1 MTTTQQTPPQAS
13 EPEKPQDEQQPEEQ
27 KWRGLFEEDPDREI
41 SRATSIRLKEDS
53 RKLLGELLRP
63 YKKLIWLLIAIVI
76 VENAARLAVP
86 YLVHLGID
94 NGIPPI
100 LAGKGSQELV
110 TIVIIVLA
118 SALLQAFA
126 RQLFLMRS
134 GRLGQTI
141 LLSLRK
147 RVFDHFQRLSPAF
160 HDKFTSGR
168 VISRLTSDVGV
179 IDEMLASGFDSLVTA
194 VLTLVG
200 TSIILLTL
208 DVKLGLLALL
218 SFPALLLLTAW
229 FRKRSAAVYRQTREA
244 VVLVIVHFVES
255 MTGIRAVQA
264 FRREPRNEEIFHGVN
279 DRYRK
284 ANLEA
289 FRLNAVFMPA
299 IKGVGNITIVA
310 ILAYGGY
317 QAYHGHVTVGVLT
330 AFLLYLRQFFEPLQ
344 DITQF
349 YNTFLSASAALE
361 KLSGVLNETPDVPEP
376 IQPAKPG
383 PARGHL
389 ELRNVRFEYVDGVPV
404 LPGLQLDVPAGQTL
418 ALVGTTGAGK
428 TTIAKLVARFYDP
441 TSGHLLLD
449 GVDLRDLAE
458 DDLRER
464 VVMVTQENFLFTG
477 SVADNIR
484 FGKPGATMEEVVEAA
499 KVIGAHDFI
508 TALPNGYDTAVEK
521 RGSRLSAG
529 QRQLVAFAR
538 AFLANPAVLILDE
551 ATSSLDIPSERLIQ
565 RALKTILA
573 DRTAIVI
580 AHRLSTVETADRV
593 LVLEYGQIIE
603 DGAPD
608 QLITMDDG
616 HYAGLHQAWEE
627 SLA

>member
-1 MTTTQQTPPQAS
+1 MTVSSTTQQTPPHD
-13 EPEKPQDEQQPEEQ
+13 KEQQEQPEEQ

-63 YKKLIWLLIAIVI
+63 YQKLIWLLVVIVI

-94 NGIPPI
+94 KGIPPI
-100 LAGKGSQELV
+100 LAGQGSKQLI
-110 TIVIIVLA
+110 TIVIAVLA
-118 SALLQAFA
+118 SALLQAWA
-126 RQLFLMRS
+126 RQIFLMRS

-141 LLSLRK
+141 LLGLRK

-160 HDKFTSGR
+160 HDRFTSGR
-168 VISRLTSDVGV
+168 VISRLTSDVQV

-208 DVKLGLLALL
+208 DVKLGLIALL
-218 SFPALLLLTAW
+218 SFPALLVLTAW
-229 FRKRSAAVYRQTREA
+229 FRKRSAVVYRQTREA

-284 ANLEA
+284 ANLES

-376 IQPAKPG
+376 IKPVKPG
-383 PARGHL
+383 KAHGHL

-428 TTIAKLVARFYDP
+428 TTIAKLVSRFYDP
-441 TSGHLLLD
+441 TGGQVLLD
-449 GVDLRDLAE
+449 GVDLRDLTE

-484 FGKPGATMEEVVEAA
+484 FGKPDATMEEVVAAA
-499 KVIGAHDFI
+499 KVIGAHEFI

-538 AFLANPAVLILDE
+538 AFLADPAVLILDE

-603 DGAPD
+603 DGSPD
-608 QLITMDDG
+608 HLITVDG

>member
-1 MTTTQQTPPQAS
+1 MRTEQTPPPPDA
-13 EPEKPQDEQQPEEQ
+13 EEEKSPEES
-27 KWRGLFEEDPDREI
+27 WRGYFEDEGDREL
-41 SRATSIRLKEDS
+41 SRATTIRLKEDS

-63 YKKLIWLLIAIVI
+63 YHKLIWILVVI
-76 VENAARLAVP
+76 VVVENGARLSVP

-100 LAGKGSQELV
+100 LAGEGATTLITV
-110 TIVIIVLA
+110 VITVFA
-118 SALLQAFA
+118 MALLQAFA

-134 GRLGQTI
+134 GRLGQTV
-141 LLSLRK
+141 LLGLRR
-147 RVFDHFQRLSPAF
+147 RVFDHFQRLSPSF
-160 HDKFTSGR
+160 HDKYTSGR

-179 IDEMLASGFDSLVTA
+179 IDEMLANGFDSLVTA
-194 VLTLVG
+194 LLTLIG
-200 TSIILLTL
+200 TAILLLTL
-208 DVKLGLLALL
+208 DFKLGLLALL
-218 SFPALLLLTAW
+218 SFPALILITAW
-229 FRKRSAAVYRQTREA
+229 FRRRSAVVYRRTREA

-279 DRYRK
+279 DKYRE
-284 ANLEA
+284 ANLES
-289 FRLNAVFMPA
+289 FRLNAIFMPS

-344 DITQF
+344 DISQF

-361 KLSGVLNETPDVPEP
+361 KLSGVLNEKPDVPEP
-376 IQPAKPG
+376 VKPVRPG
-383 PARGHL
+383 KSRGHL
-389 ELRNVRFEYVDGVPV
+389 ELRNVRFQYVDGVPV
-404 LPGLQLDVPAGQTL
+404 LPGLDLDVPAGQTL

-441 TSGHLLLD
+441 TGGHVLLD
-449 GVDLRDLAE
+449 GIDLRDLTE

-477 SVADNIR
+477 TVADNIR
-484 FGKPGATMEEVVEAA
+484 FGKPDASLDEVVEAA

-508 TALPNGYDTAVEK
+508 MALPDGYETQVEK

-538 AFLANPAVLILDE
+538 AFLADPAVLILDE

-565 RALKTILA
+565 RALRTILA

-593 LVLEYGQIIE
+593 LVLEHGRIIE
-603 DGAPD
+603 DGAPHD
-608 QLITMDDG
+608 LITTG
-616 HYAGLHQAWEE
+616 GNYAGLHQAWED

>member
-1 MTTTQQTPPQAS
+1 MTTTQQTPPPDDTRD
-13 EPEKPQDEQQPEEQ
+13 EETPEQS
-27 KWRGLFEEDPDREI
+27 WRGVFEDEGEREL
-41 SRATSIRLKEDS
+41 SRATTIRLKEDS

-63 YKKLIWLLIAIVI
+63 YRKMIWLLVVIVV

-100 LAGKGSQELV
+100 LAGEGAKTLITVVSL
-110 TIVIIVLA
+110 VLA
-118 SALLQAFA
+118 MALLQAAA
-126 RQLFLMRS
+126 RQVFLMRS
-134 GRLGQTI
+134 GKLGQEI
-141 LLSLRK
+141 LLGLRR
-147 RVFDHFQRLSPAF
+147 RVFDHFQRLSPSF
-160 HDKFTSGR
+160 HDKYTSGR
-168 VISRLTSDVGV
+168 VISRMTSDVGV
-179 IDEMLASGFDSLVTA
+179 IDEMLANGFDGLVTA
-194 VLTLVG
+194 LLTLIG
-200 TSIILLTL
+200 TAILLLTL
-208 DVKLGLLALL
+208 DLKLGLLALL
-218 SFPALLLLTAW
+218 SFPALVLITAW
-229 FRKRSAAVYRQTREA
+229 FRRRSAVVYRRTRET
-244 VVLVIVHFVES
+244 VVLVIIHFVES

-279 DRYRK
+279 DRYRE
-284 ANLEA
+284 ANLDS
-289 FRLNAVFMPA
+289 FRLNAIFMPS

-344 DITQF
+344 DISQF

-376 IQPAKPG
+376 LEPAKPRK
-383 PARGHL
+383 ARGHL
-389 ELRNVRFEYVDGVPV
+389 ELRNIRFEYVDGVPV
-404 LPGLQLDVPAGQTL
+404 LPGMQLDVPAGQTL

-441 TSGHLLLD
+441 TSGHVLLD
-449 GVDLRDLAE
+449 GTDLRDLTE

-484 FGKPGATMEEVVEAA
+484 FGKPGATLDEVVEAA

-508 TALPNGYDTAVEK
+508 MALPDGYETAVEK

-538 AFLANPAVLILDE
+538 AFLADPAVLILDE

-565 RALKTILA
+565 RALRTILA

-593 LVLEYGQIIE
+593 IVLEHGRIIE
-603 DGAPD
+603 DGAPTD
-608 QLITMDDG
+608 LITTG
-616 HYAGLHQAWEE
+616 GNYAGLHQAWED

>member
-1 MTTTQQTPPQAS
+1 MTQQTSPQS
-13 EPEKPQDEQQPEEQ
+13 DPEEEKSPEKS
-27 KWRGLFEEDPDREI
+27 WRGYFEDDGDREL
-41 SRATSIRLKEDS
+41 SKATTIRLKEDS
-53 RKLLGELLRP
+53 RRLLGQLLRP
-63 YKKLIWLLIAIVI
+63 HKKKIWWLVAIVI
-76 VENAARLAVP
+76 VENGARLAVP

-100 LAGKGSQELV
+100 LAGEGSTTLV
-110 TIVIIVLA
+110 TVVLTVLA
-118 SALLQAFA
+118 MALLQAFA

-134 GRLGQTI
+134 GQLGQTI
-141 LLSLRK
+141 LLGLRR
-147 RVFDHFQRLSPAF
+147 RVFDHFQRLSPSF
-160 HDKFTSGR
+160 HDKYTSGR

-179 IDEMLASGFDSLVTA
+179 IDEMLANGFDGLVTA
-194 VLTLVG
+194 LLTLIG
-200 TSIILLTL
+200 TSILLLIL
-208 DVKLGLLALL
+208 DFELGLLALL
-218 SFPALLLLTAW
+218 SFPALIAITAW
-229 FRKRSAAVYRQTREA
+229 FRRRSAVVYRRTREA

-279 DRYRK
+279 DKYRE
-284 ANLEA
+284 ANLES
-289 FRLNAVFMPA
+289 FRLNAIFMPS

-344 DITQF
+344 DISQF

-361 KLSGVLNETPDVPEP
+361 KLSGVLNEKPDVPEP
-376 IQPAKPG
+376 VKPVRPG
-383 PARGHL
+383 KSRGHL
-389 ELRNVRFEYVDGVPV
+389 ELRNVRFQYVDGVPV
-404 LPGLQLDVPAGQTL
+404 LPGLDLDVPAGQTV

-441 TSGHLLLD
+441 TSGHVLLD
-449 GVDLRDLAE
+449 GHDLRDLTE

-477 SVADNIR
+477 TVADNIR
-484 FGKPGATMEEVVEAA
+484 FGKPDATLEEVVEAA

-508 TALPNGYDTAVEK
+508 MALPDGYETQVEK

-538 AFLANPAVLILDE
+538 AFLADPAVLILDE

-565 RALKTILA
+565 RALRTILA

-593 LVLEYGQIIE
+593 LVLEHGRIIE
-603 DGAPD
+603 DGAPAD
-608 QLITMDDG
+608 LITTG
-616 HYAGLHQAWEE
+616 GNYAGLHQAWED

>member
-1 MTTTQQTPPQAS
+1 MTTQQQTPPEA
-13 EPEKPQDEQQPEEQ
+13 EVKDETTPEEQ
-27 KWRGLFEEDPDREI
+27 NWRGVFEDDPDREI

-63 YKKLIWLLIAIVI
+63 YQKLIWLLIVI
-76 VENAARLAVP
+76 VVVENGARLAVP

-100 LAGKGSQELV
+100 LAGEGSRQLV
-110 TIVIIVLA
+110 TIVIVVLA
-118 SALLQAFA
+118 MALLQAWA
-126 RQLFLMRS
+126 RQVFLMRS

-141 LLSLRK
+141 LLGLRR

-168 VISRLTSDVGV
+168 VISRLTSDVQV
-179 IDEMLASGFDSLVTA
+179 IDEMLANGFDGLVTA

-200 TSIILLTL
+200 TAILLLTL
-208 DVKLGLLALL
+208 DVKLGLIALL
-218 SFPALLLLTAW
+218 SFPALLILTAW
-229 FRKRSAAVYRQTREA
+229 FRKRSAVVYRQTREA

-279 DRYRK
+279 DRYRQ
-284 ANLEA
+284 ANLES
-289 FRLNAVFMPA
+289 FRLNAIFMPS

-344 DITQF
+344 DISQF

-361 KLSGVLNETPDVPEP
+361 KLSGVLSETPDVPEP
-376 IQPAKPG
+376 LEPAKPR
-383 PARGHL
+383 PARGHV

-404 LPGLQLDVPAGQTL
+404 LPGLQLDVPAGQTI

-441 TSGHLLLD
+441 TSGHVLLD
-449 GVDLRDLAE
+449 GVDLRDLTE

-484 FGKPGATMEEVVEAA
+484 FGKPDATMEEVVEAA

-508 TALPNGYDTAVEK
+508 MALPNGYDTAVEK

-538 AFLANPAVLILDE
+538 AFLADPAVLILDE

-593 LVLEYGQIIE
+593 IVLEHGRIIE
-603 DGAPD
+603 DGAPEH
-608 QLITMDDG
+608 LVTTSG
-616 HYAGLHQAWEE
+616 HYAGLHQAWED

>member
-1 MTTTQQTPPQAS
+1 MTTTQQTPPEEETPDHEQ
-13 EPEKPQDEQQPEEQ
+13 ETPEKS
-27 KWRGLFEEDPDREI
+27 WRGVFEDDPDREL
-41 SRATSIRLKEDS
+41 SRATTVRLKEDS

-63 YKKLIWLLIAIVI
+63 YSKLIWILVVIVI
-76 VENAARLAVP
+76 VENGARLAVP

-100 LAGKGSQELV
+100 LAGEGPRALITV
-110 TIVIIVLA
+110 VIAVFV
-118 SALLQAFA
+118 SALLQAWA

-134 GRLGQTI
+134 GKLGQTI
-141 LLSLRK
+141 LLGLRR
-147 RVFDHFQRLSPAF
+147 RVFDHFQRLSPSF

-179 IDEMLASGFDSLVTA
+179 IDEMLANGFDGLVTA
-194 VLTLVG
+194 LLTLIG
-200 TSIILLTL
+200 TAILLLTL
-208 DVKLGLLALL
+208 DLKLGLLALL

-229 FRKRSAAVYRQTREA
+229 FRKRSAVVYRQTREA

-279 DRYRK
+279 DRYRQ
-284 ANLEA
+284 ANLKS
-289 FRLNAVFMPA
+289 FQLNAIFMPS
-299 IKGVGNITIVA
+299 IKGVGNVTIVA

-361 KLSGVLNETPDVPEP
+361 KLSGVLNEKPDVPEP
-376 IQPAKPG
+376 IEPAKPG
-383 PARGHL
+383 RARGHL
-389 ELRNVRFEYVDGVPV
+389 ELRRVEFQYVDGVKV

-441 TSGHLLLD
+441 TGGHVLLD
-449 GVDLRDLAE
+449 GVDLRDLTE

-484 FGKPGATMEEVVEAA
+484 FGKPDATMDEVVEAA

-508 TALPNGYDTAVEK
+508 MALPNGYETAVEK

-538 AFLANPAVLILDE
+538 AFLADPAVLILDE

-565 RALKTILA
+565 RALRTILA

-593 LVLEYGQIIE
+593 IVLEYGRIIE

-608 QLITMDDG
+608 SLVTTNG
-616 HYAGLHQAWEE
+616 HYAGLHQAWED

>member
-1 MTTTQQTPPQAS
+1 MTTTQHAPQ
-13 EPEKPQDEQQPEEQ
+13 PHPEEQ
-27 KWRGLFEEDPDREI
+27 DGAEENWRGYAEDPDREL
-41 SRATSIRLKEDS
+41 SKATTLRLKEQS

-63 YKKLIWLLIAIVI
+63 YKKMIWLLVGIVVI
-76 VENAARLAVP
+76 ENAARLAVP

-94 NGIPPI
+94 KGIPPI
-100 LAGKGSQELV
+100 LAGKGTSTLV
-110 TIVIIVLA
+110 EIVLIVFA
-118 SALLQAFA
+118 MAILQAVM
-126 RQLFLMRS
+126 RQIFLMRS

-141 LLSLRK
+141 LLGLRR
-147 RVFDHFQRLSPAF
+147 RVFDHFQRLSPSF
-160 HDKFTSGR
+160 HDKYTSGR
-168 VISRLTSDVGV
+168 VISRLTSDVDV
-179 IDEMLASGFDSLVTA
+179 IDEMLETGFDGLVTA
-194 VLTLVG
+194 ILTLVG
-200 TSIILLTL
+200 TAILLLTL
-208 DVKLGLLALL
+208 DLKLGAMALL
-218 SFPALLLLTAW
+218 SFPVLFLLTAW
-229 FRKRSAAVYRQTREA
+229 FRRRSSIVYRRTREA

-264 FRREPRNEEIFHGVN
+264 FRREPRNEEIFYGVN
-279 DRYRK
+279 DKYRE

-289 FRLNAVFMPA
+289 FRINAIFMPS

-344 DITQF
+344 DISQF

-361 KLSGVLNETPDVPEP
+361 KLSGVLNEKPDVAEP
-376 IQPAKPG
+376 VKPAKP
-383 PARGHL
+383 PAKTRGHL
-389 ELRNVRFEYVDGVPV
+389 ELRNVQFQYVDGVKV
-404 LPGLQLDVPAGQTL
+404 LPGLDLDIPAGQTL

-441 TSGHLLLD
+441 TGGHVLLD
-449 GVDLRDLAE
+449 GIDLRDLTE
-458 DDLRER
+458 DHLRER

-477 SVADNIR
+477 TVADNIR
-484 FGKPGATMEEVVEAA
+484 FGKPDATMDEIVDAA

-508 TALPNGYDTAVEK
+508 MALPDGYETAVAK

-538 AFLANPAVLILDE
+538 AFLADPAVLILDE

-565 RALKTILA
+565 RALRTILD

-593 LVLEYGQIIE
+593 IVLEHGRIIE
-603 DGAPD
+603 DGAPSA
-608 QLITMDDG
+608 LITTG
-616 HYAGLHQAWEE
+616 GNYADLHQAWED

>member
-1 MTTTQQTPPQAS
+1 MTTTEQQTPPA
-13 EPEKPQDEQQPEEQ
+13 EEEKPEQS
-27 KWRGLFEEDPDREI
+27 WRGVYEDEG
-41 SRATSIRLKEDS
+41 SKELSKATTVRLKEDS

-63 YKKLIWLLIAIVI
+63 YKKLIWILVAIVV
-76 VENAARLAVP
+76 VENGARLAVP

-100 LAGKGSQELV
+100 LAGDGPRALITV
-110 TIVIIVLA
+110 VIAVLF
-118 SALLQAFA
+118 SALLQAFT
-126 RQLFLMRS
+126 RQIFLMRS

-141 LLSLRK
+141 LLGLRR

-160 HDKFTSGR
+160 HDKYTSGR
-168 VISRLTSDVGV
+168 VISRLTSDVSV
-179 IDEMLASGFDSLVTA
+179 IDELLANGFDGLVTA
-194 VLTLVG
+194 VLTLFG
-200 TSIILLTL
+200 TMILLLVL
-208 DVKLGLLALL
+208 DLRLGLIALL
-218 SFPALLLLTAW
+218 SFPILLLLTAW
-229 FRKRSAAVYRQTREA
+229 FRKRSAIVYRRTREA

-264 FRREPRNEEIFHGVN
+264 FRREPRNEEIFAGVN
-279 DRYRK
+279 DQYRE
-284 ANLEA
+284 ANYES
-289 FRLNAVFMPA
+289 FRLNAVFMPS
-299 IKGVGNITIVA
+299 IKGVGNVTIVA

-344 DITQF
+344 DISQF

-361 KLSGVLNETPDVPEP
+361 KLSGVLNEEPDVPAP
-376 IQPAKPG
+376 VQPVKPA

-389 ELRNVRFEYVDGVPV
+389 ELRGVRFQYVDGVPV
-404 LPGLQLDVPAGQTL
+404 LPGLDLDVPAGQTL

-428 TTIAKLVARFYDP
+428 TTIAKLVSRFYDP
-441 TSGHLLLD
+441 TGGSVLLD
-449 GVDLRDLAE
+449 GQDLRDLSE

-477 SVADNIR
+477 TVADNIR
-484 FGKPGATMEEVVEAA
+484 FGKPEATLDEVVEAA

-508 TALPNGYDTAVEK
+508 SALPDGYETQVEK

-538 AFLANPAVLILDE
+538 AFLADPAVLILDE

-565 RALKTILA
+565 RALRTILA

-593 LVLEYGQIIE
+593 LVLEHGRILE
-603 DGAPD
+603 DGPPEI
-608 QLITMDDG
+608 LITTG
-616 HYAGLHQAWEE
+616 GNYAGLHQAWED

>member
-1 MTTTQQTPPQAS
+1 MTTSQQTPPKDGTEEGKS
-13 EPEKPQDEQQPEEQ
+13 PEET
-27 KWRGLFEEDPDREI
+27 WRGYFEDEGDREL
-41 SRATSIRLKEDS
+41 SRATTIRLKEDS

-63 YKKLIWLLIAIVI
+63 YHKLIWILVAIVI
-76 VENAARLAVP
+76 VENGARLAVP

-100 LAGKGSQELV
+100 LRGEGATTLITVVSTV
-110 TIVIIVLA
+110 FA
-118 SALLQAFA
+118 MALLQAFA

-134 GRLGQTI
+134 GKLGQTI
-141 LLSLRK
+141 LLGLRR
-147 RVFDHFQRLSPAF
+147 RVFDHFQRLSPSF
-160 HDKFTSGR
+160 HDKYTSGR
-168 VISRLTSDVGV
+168 VISRMTSDVGV
-179 IDEMLASGFDSLVTA
+179 IDEMLANGFDGLVTA
-194 VLTLVG
+194 LLTLIG
-200 TSIILLTL
+200 TAILLLTL
-208 DVKLGLLALL
+208 DFKLGLLALL
-218 SFPALLLLTAW
+218 SFPALILITAW
-229 FRKRSAAVYRQTREA
+229 FRRRSAVVYRQTREA

-279 DRYRK
+279 DRYRA
-284 ANLEA
+284 ANLES
-289 FRLNAVFMPA
+289 FRLNAIFMPS

-344 DITQF
+344 DISQF

-361 KLSGVLNETPDVPEP
+361 KLSGVLNEKPDVPEP
-376 IQPAKPG
+376 VKPVRPG
-383 PARGHL
+383 KSRGHL
-389 ELRNVRFEYVDGVPV
+389 ELRNVRFQYVDGVPV
-404 LPGLQLDVPAGQTL
+404 LPGLDLDVPAGQTL

-441 TSGHLLLD
+441 TSGHVLLD
-449 GVDLRDLAE
+449 GTDLRDLTE

-477 SVADNIR
+477 TVADNIR
-484 FGKPGATMEEVVEAA
+484 FGKPTATLDEVVEAA

-508 TALPNGYDTAVEK
+508 MALPEGYETQVEK

-538 AFLANPAVLILDE
+538 AFLADPAVLILDE

-565 RALKTILA
+565 RALRTILA

-593 LVLEYGQIIE
+593 LVLEHGRIME
-603 DGAPD
+603 DGSPD
-608 QLITMDDG
+608 DLITTG
-616 HYAGLHQAWEE
+616 GRYAGLHQAWED

>member
-1 MTTTQQTPPQAS
+1 MTTTQQTPP
-13 EPEKPQDEQQPEEQ
+13 KDVPEEE
-27 KWRGLFEEDPDREI
+27 KSPEETWRGYFDDEGDREL
-41 SRATSIRLKEDS
+41 SRATTIRLKEDS

-63 YKKLIWLLIAIVI
+63 YHKLIWILVVI
-76 VENAARLAVP
+76 VVVENGARLAVP

-100 LAGKGSQELV
+100 LRGEGATTLITVVSTV
-110 TIVIIVLA
+110 FA
-118 SALLQAFA
+118 MALLQAFA

-134 GRLGQTI
+134 GKLGQTI
-141 LLSLRK
+141 LLGLRR
-147 RVFDHFQRLSPAF
+147 RVFDHFQRLSPSF
-160 HDKFTSGR
+160 HDKYTSGR
-168 VISRLTSDVGV
+168 VISRMTSDVGV
-179 IDEMLASGFDSLVTA
+179 IDEMLANGFDGLVTA
-194 VLTLVG
+194 LLTLVG
-200 TSIILLTL
+200 TAILLLTL
-208 DVKLGLLALL
+208 DFKLGLLALL
-218 SFPALLLLTAW
+218 SFPALVLITAW
-229 FRKRSAAVYRQTREA
+229 FRRRSAVVYRQTREA

-279 DRYRK
+279 DRYRA
-284 ANLEA
+284 ANLES
-289 FRLNAVFMPA
+289 FRLNAIFMPS

-344 DITQF
+344 DISQF

-376 IQPAKPG
+376 VKPVRPG
-383 PARGHL
+383 KSRGHL
-389 ELRNVRFEYVDGVPV
+389 ELRNVRFQYVDGVPV
-404 LPGLQLDVPAGQTL
+404 LPGLDLDVPAGQTL

-441 TSGHLLLD
+441 TSGHVLLD
-449 GVDLRDLAE
+449 GTDLRDLTE

-477 SVADNIR
+477 TVADNIR
-484 FGKPGATMEEVVEAA
+484 FGKPTATLDEVVESA

-508 TALPNGYDTAVEK
+508 MALPEGYETQVEK

-538 AFLANPAVLILDE
+538 AFLADPAVLILDE

-565 RALKTILA
+565 RALRTILA

-593 LVLEYGQIIE
+593 LVLEHGRILE
-603 DGAPD
+603 DGSPD
-608 QLITMDDG
+608 SLITVGG
-616 HYAGLHQAWEE
+616 HYAGLHQAWED

>member
-1 MTTTQQTPPQAS
+1 MTTTAQPPQ
-13 EPEKPQDEQQPEEQ
+13 QVTPEES
-27 KWRGLFEEDPDREI
+27 WRGYAEENGDEL
-41 SRATSIRLKEDS
+41 SRATTLRLKEQS

-63 YKKLIWLLIAIVI
+63 YQKMIWLLVAIVVI
-76 VENAARLAVP
+76 ENAARLAVP

-94 NGIPPI
+94 KGIPPI
-100 LAGKGSQELV
+100 LAGEGNKTLITVVGA
-110 TIVIIVLA
+110 VLA
-118 SALLQAFA
+118 SALIQAFA
-126 RQLFLMRS
+126 RQVFLMRS

-141 LLSLRK
+141 LLGLRR
-147 RVFDHFQRLSPAF
+147 RVFDHFQRLSPSF
-160 HDKFTSGR
+160 HDKYTSGR
-168 VISRLTSDVGV
+168 VISRLTSDVDV
-179 IDEMLASGFDSLVTA
+179 IDEMLETGFDGLVTA
-194 VLTLVG
+194 LLTLFG
-200 TSIILLTL
+200 TAILLLTL
-208 DVKLGLLALL
+208 DVRLGLISLL
-218 SFPALLLLTAW
+218 SFPVLFVLTAW
-229 FRKRSAAVYRQTREA
+229 FRRRSALVYRRTREA
-244 VVLVIVHFVES
+244 VALVIVHFVES

-279 DRYRK
+279 DRYRE
-284 ANLEA
+284 ANLES
-289 FRLNAVFMPA
+289 FRINAIFMPS

-310 ILAYGGY
+310 ILAYGGW

-344 DITQF
+344 DISQF

-361 KLSGVLNETPDVPEP
+361 KLSGVLSEEPDVAEP
-376 IQPAKPG
+376 KEPVRPG
-383 PARGHL
+383 AARGHL
-389 ELRNVRFEYVDGVPV
+389 ELRNVQFQYVDGVPV
-404 LPGLQLDVPAGQTL
+404 LPGLELDVPAGQTL

-441 TSGHLLLD
+441 TGGHVLLD
-449 GVDLRDLAE
+449 GVDLRRLTE

-484 FGKPGATMEEVVEAA
+484 FGKPEATMEEIVEAA
-499 KVIGAHDFI
+499 KVIGAHEFI
-508 TALPNGYDTAVEK
+508 TALPDGYETSVEK

-538 AFLANPAVLILDE
+538 AFLADPAVLILDE

-565 RALKTILA
+565 RALRTILA

-593 LVLEYGQIIE
+593 IVLEYGQIIE
-603 DGAPD
+603 DGSPSD
-608 QLITMDDG
+608 LIG
-616 HYAGLHQAWEE
+616 SGGEYADLHQAWED

>member
-1 MTTTQQTPPQAS
+1 MTTTQQTPPQS
-13 EPEKPQDEQQPEEQ
+13 STDQPTEQQDS
-27 KWRGLFEEDPDREI
+27 WRGYAEEGNDEL
-41 SRATSIRLKEDS
+41 SRATTVRLKEQS

-63 YKKLIWLLIAIVI
+63 YHKLIWLLVVIVV

-94 NGIPPI
+94 KGIPPI
-100 LAGKGSQELV
+100 LAGEGSKTLLTV
-110 TIVIIVLA
+110 VAAVFA
-118 SALLQAFA
+118 SALIQAAA
-126 RQLFLMRS
+126 RWLFLMRS

-141 LLSLRK
+141 LLGLRR
-147 RVFDHFQRLSPAF
+147 RVFDHFQRLSPSF
-160 HDKFTSGR
+160 HDKYTSGR
-168 VISRLTSDVGV
+168 VISRLTSDVDV
-179 IDEMLASGFDSLVTA
+179 IDEMLETGFDGLVTA
-194 VLTLVG
+194 LLTLIG
-200 TSIILLTL
+200 TSVLLLTL

-218 SFPALLLLTAW
+218 SFPALFLLTAW
-229 FRKRSAAVYRQTREA
+229 FRRRSAIVYRRTREA

-264 FRREPRNEEIFHGVN
+264 FRREPRNEEIFWGVN
-279 DRYRK
+279 DKYRE
-284 ANLEA
+284 ANLES
-289 FRLNAVFMPA
+289 FRINAIFMPS

-310 ILAYGGY
+310 ILAYGGW

-344 DITQF
+344 DISQF

-361 KLSGVLNETPDVPEP
+361 KLSGVLNEKPDVAEPEAP
-376 IQPAKPG
+376 AQPTK
-383 PARGHL
+383 ARGHL
-389 ELRNVRFEYVDGVPV
+389 QLRNVQFSYVDGVAV
-404 LPGLQLDVPAGQTL
+404 LPGLELDVPAGQTL

-441 TSGHLLLD
+441 TGGHVMLD
-449 GVDLRDLAE
+449 GIDLRKLTE
-458 DDLRER
+458 DDLRQR

-477 SVADNIR
+477 TVADNIR
-484 FGKPGATMEEVVEAA
+484 FGKPDATMDEIVEAA

-508 TALPNGYDTAVEK
+508 MALPDGYETPVAK

-538 AFLANPAVLILDE
+538 AFLADPAVLILDE

-565 RALKTILA
+565 RALRTILD

-593 LVLEYGQIIE
+593 IVLEHGRIIE
-603 DGAPD
+603 DGTPAD
-608 QLITMDDG
+608 LITTG
-616 HYAGLHQAWEE
+616 GNYAGLHQAWED

>member
-1 MTTTQQTPPQAS
+1 MTTTQQTPP
-13 EPEKPQDEQQPEEQ
+13 KDVPEEE
-27 KWRGLFEEDPDREI
+27 KSPEETWRGYFDDEGDREL
-41 SRATSIRLKEDS
+41 SRATTIRLKEDS

-63 YKKLIWLLIAIVI
+63 YHKLIWILVVI
-76 VENAARLAVP
+76 VVVENGARLAVP

-100 LAGKGSQELV
+100 LRGEGATTLITVVS
-110 TIVIIVLA
+110 TVLA
-118 SALLQAFA
+118 MALLQAFA

-134 GRLGQTI
+134 GKLGQTI
-141 LLSLRK
+141 LLGLRR
-147 RVFDHFQRLSPAF
+147 RVFDHFQRLSPSF
-160 HDKFTSGR
+160 HDKYTSGR
-168 VISRLTSDVGV
+168 VISRMTSDVGV
-179 IDEMLASGFDSLVTA
+179 IDEMLANGFDGLVTA
-194 VLTLVG
+194 LLTLVG
-200 TSIILLTL
+200 TAILLLTL
-208 DVKLGLLALL
+208 DFKLGLLALL
-218 SFPALLLLTAW
+218 SFPALVLITAW
-229 FRKRSAAVYRQTREA
+229 FRRRSAVVYRQTREA

-279 DRYRK
+279 DRYRA
-284 ANLEA
+284 ANLES
-289 FRLNAVFMPA
+289 FRLNAIFMPS

-344 DITQF
+344 DISQF

-376 IQPAKPG
+376 VKPVRPG
-383 PARGHL
+383 KSRGHL
-389 ELRNVRFEYVDGVPV
+389 ELRNVRFQYVDGVPV
-404 LPGLQLDVPAGQTL
+404 LPGLDLDVPAGQTL

-441 TSGHLLLD
+441 TSGHVLLD
-449 GVDLRDLAE
+449 GTDLRDLTE

-477 SVADNIR
+477 TVADNIR
-484 FGKPGATMEEVVEAA
+484 FGKPTATLDEVVESA

-508 TALPNGYDTAVEK
+508 MALPEGYETQVEK

-538 AFLANPAVLILDE
+538 AFLADPAVLILDE

-565 RALKTILA
+565 RALRTILA

-593 LVLEYGQIIE
+593 LVLEHGRILE
-603 DGAPD
+603 DGSPD
-608 QLITMDDG
+608 SLITVGG
-616 HYAGLHQAWEE
+616 HYAGLHQAWED

>member
-1 MTTTQQTPPQAS
+1 MSTTQQTPPQDETRDNEQEA
-13 EPEKPQDEQQPEEQ
+13 PEQS
-27 KWRGLFEEDPDREI
+27 WRGVFEDDPDREL
-41 SRATSIRLKEDS
+41 SRATTVRLKEDS

-63 YKKLIWLLIAIVI
+63 HQKMIWLLVVI
-76 VENAARLAVP
+76 VVVENGARLAIP

-100 LAGKGSQELV
+100 LAGEGSRQLV
-110 TIVIIVLA
+110 TVVAVVLA
-118 SALLQAFA
+118 MALLQAWA

-134 GRLGQTI
+134 GKLGQTI
-141 LLSLRK
+141 LLGLRR
-147 RVFDHFQRLSPAF
+147 RVFDHFQRLSPSF

-179 IDEMLASGFDSLVTA
+179 IDEMLATGFDGLVTA
-194 VLTLVG
+194 LLTLIG
-200 TSIILLTL
+200 TSILLLTL

-218 SFPALLLLTAW
+218 SFPVLLVLTAW
-229 FRKRSAAVYRQTREA
+229 FRKRSAVVYRQTREA

-279 DRYRK
+279 DKYRK
-284 ANLEA
+284 ANLES
-289 FRLNAVFMPA
+289 FQLNAIFMPS

-361 KLSGVLNETPDVPEP
+361 KLSGVLNEKPDVPEP
-376 IQPAKPG
+376 LEPAKPG
-383 PARGHL
+383 RARGHL
-389 ELRNVRFEYVDGVPV
+389 ELRNVEFQYVDGVKV

-441 TSGHLLLD
+441 TGGHVLLD
-449 GVDLRDLAE
+449 GVDLRDLTE
-458 DDLRER
+458 GDLRER

-484 FGKPGATMEEVVEAA
+484 FGKPDATLDEVVEAA

-508 TALPNGYDTAVEK
+508 MALPNGYETAVEK

-538 AFLANPAVLILDE
+538 AFLADPAVLILDE

-565 RALKTILA
+565 RALRTILA

-593 LVLEYGQIIE
+593 IVHEYGRIIE

-608 QLITMDDG
+608 SHVTTNG

>member
-1 MTTTQQTPPQAS
+1 MTTTQQTPP
-13 EPEKPQDEQQPEEQ
+13 PEETKDDKSQ
-27 KWRGLFEEDPDREI
+27 QDTWRGQFDEDPDREL
-41 SRATSIRLKEDS
+41 SRATTVRLKEDS

-63 YKKLIWLLIAIVI
+63 HAKLIWLLVVI
-76 VENAARLAVP
+76 VVVENGARLAVP

-100 LAGKGSQELV
+100 IAGEGSQELITV
-110 TIVIIVLA
+110 VSLVLA
-118 SALLQAFA
+118 MALLQAWT

-141 LLSLRK
+141 LLGLRK
-147 RVFDHFQRLSPAF
+147 RVFDHFQRLSPSF

-179 IDEMLASGFDSLVTA
+179 IDEMLANGFDGLVTA
-194 VLTLVG
+194 ALTLIG
-200 TSIILLTL
+200 TSILLLTL
-208 DVKLGLLALL
+208 DLKLGLLALL
-218 SFPALLLLTAW
+218 SFPALILLTAW
-229 FRKRSAAVYRQTREA
+229 FRKRSAVVYRQTREA

-279 DRYRK
+279 DRYRQ
-284 ANLEA
+284 ANLKS
-289 FRLNAVFMPA
+289 FQLNAIFMPS

-344 DITQF
+344 DISQF

-376 IQPAKPG
+376 IEPAKPG
-383 PARGHL
+383 RARGHL
-389 ELRNVRFEYVDGVPV
+389 EFRNVRFNYVDDVPV
-404 LPGLQLDVPAGQTL
+404 LPGLDLDVPAGQTL

-441 TSGHLLLD
+441 SDGQVLLD
-449 GVDLRDLAE
+449 GIDLRDLTE
-458 DDLRER
+458 DDLRKR

-484 FGKPGATMEEVVEAA
+484 FGKPEATMEEVVEAA

-508 TALPNGYDTAVEK
+508 TALPNGYETSVEK

-538 AFLANPAVLILDE
+538 AFLADPAVLILDE

-565 RALKTILA
+565 RALRTILA

-593 LVLEYGQIIE
+593 IVLEHGRIIE
-603 DGAPD
+603 DGAPRN
-608 QLITMDDG
+608 LITTG
-616 HYAGLHQAWEE
+616 GSYAGLHQAWED